1 MGRLPVAKC
10 LLKFDFQ
17 SFCFDSAAQK
27 YYHARLMPAQTVIDS
42 LEFARAARQLR
53 GSVPVTMLTRLHDCL
68 HGSDGEVQYVVTG
81 GRDPQRR
88 LMLKVDISGNLSL
101 QCQRCLGALDYSLE
115 LSSALLLVRP
125 GEDVSE
131 YAEDP
136 DAPDCIEASE
146 ELDVTSLV
154 EDEILLSLPFA
165 PRHPENTCRN
175 EANAG
180 ERIADAR
187 SPFSKLVELKHS
199 RQKQ

>member
-1 MGRLPVAKC
+1 
-10 LLKFDFQ
+10 
-17 SFCFDSAAQK
+17 
-27 YYHARLMPAQTVIDS
+27 MPAQTVIDS

-88 LMLKVDISGNLSL
+88 LVLKVDISGKFRL
-101 QCQRCLGALDYSLE
+101 QCQRCLKALDYPLE
-115 LSSALLLVRP
+115 LSSTLLLVRP

-131 YAEDP
+131 HAEDP
-136 DAPDCIEASE
+136 EAPDCIEASE
-146 ELDVTSLV
+146 ELDVTALV

-175 EANAG
+175 EADAG
-180 ERIADAR
+180 ERIAGAR
-187 SPFSKLVELKHS
+187 SPFSKLAELKHL